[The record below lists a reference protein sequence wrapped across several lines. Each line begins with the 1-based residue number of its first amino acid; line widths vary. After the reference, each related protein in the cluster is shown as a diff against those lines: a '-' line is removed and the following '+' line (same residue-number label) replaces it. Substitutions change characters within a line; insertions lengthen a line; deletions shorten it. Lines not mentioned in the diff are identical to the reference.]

1 VARSLWIAAA
11 LAAGL
16 GASQPALADELA
28 IVGAKIYPAPNAA
41 PIADAT
47 LVMRDGKIREVG
59 PSAKVHPAKD
69 AQVIDGHGLVVTAGL
84 WNSHVHLMAPIFSQ
98 PAAKDAK
105 AVSGAL
111 EGMFTRW
118 GFTTIF
124 DIASLPGD
132 ARDLR
137 RRIEA
142 GEVTGPNILTVDG
155 PFFPNGGVPIYVKDL
170 LKDKPSFEI
179 GAPEKAAERAR
190 AQLKAGADGV
200 KIFAGAI
207 VGGKIGVLPM
217 PLDAAKA
224 VVAEAHKVGK
234 PAFAH
239 PSNQAGMDVAID
251 SGVDI
256 LAHTT
261 PDTHKPWTPEIVAR
275 LKAHN
280 MAVIPTMT
288 LWEVESKKEKLSDD
302 VIEKFVAVA
311 EQQLKAYSDAGGQIL
326 FGTDVGY
333 TDAVDTT
340 EEYRLMAA
348 SGLTFQQILASLT
361 TAPAERFKARG
372 KGRIATG
379 MDADVTVLNAD
390 PAHDARAFA
399 NVAYTI
405 SGGKVIYAGRR

>member
-1 VARSLWIAAA
+1 MRNAWAAA
-11 LAAGL
+11 AFAVCL
-16 GASQPALADELA
+16 GAGSQQALADELA

-41 PIADAT
+41 PIVDAT
-47 LVMRDGKIREVG
+47 LVMRDGKIRAVG
-59 PSAKVHPAKD
+59 PSARVHPAKD

-98 PAAKDAK
+98 PLAKDAK

-124 DIASLPGD
+124 DIASQPGD
-132 ARDLR
+132 AMDLR
-137 RRIEA
+137 RRIRA

-155 PFFPNGGVPIYVKDL
+155 PFFPNGGTPIYVRDL
-170 LKDKPSFEI
+170 VAGKPSLEV
-179 GAPEKAAERAR
+179 GTPEKAAERAR
-190 AQLKAGADGV
+190 KQLKAGADGV

-224 VVAEAHKVGK
+224 VVAEAHKAGK

-239 PSNQAGMDVAID
+239 PSNQAGLDVAID
-251 SGVDI
+251 SGVDV

-261 PDTHKPWTPEIVAR
+261 PDTHQPWTPELVAR
-275 LKAHN
+275 IKAHH
-280 MAVIPTMT
+280 MALIPTMT
-288 LWEVESKKEKLSDD
+288 LWEVELKKEK
-302 VIEKFVAVA
+302 VPEAGIEKFVAVA

-348 SGLTFQQILASLT
+348 SGLGFQQILASLT
-361 TAPAERFKARG
+361 TAPASRFHFKH
-372 KGRIATG
+372 KGRVAKG
-379 MDADVTVLNAD
+379 MDADVTVFNAD
-390 PAHDARAFA
+390 PAVDARAFS

-405 SGGKVIYAGRR
+405 SGGKVIYAAKR

>member
-1 VARSLWIAAA
+1 
-11 LAAGL
+11 
-16 GASQPALADELA
+16 
-28 IVGAKIYPAPNAA
+28 
-41 PIADAT
+41 
-47 LVMRDGKIREVG
+47 
-59 PSAKVHPAKD
+59 VHPGKD

-98 PAAKDAK
+98 PQAKDAK

-118 GFTTIF
+118 GFTTVF

-132 ARDLR
+132 AIDLR
-137 RRIEA
+137 RRIKA

-155 PFFPNGGVPIYVKDL
+155 PFFPNGGTPIYVKEL
-170 LKDKPSFEI
+170 LVGKPSFEV
-179 GAPEKAAERAR
+179 GTPQAAAERAR
-190 AQLKAGADGV
+190 KQLKAGADGV

-224 VVAEAHKVGK
+224 VVAEAHKAGK

-239 PSNQAGMDVAID
+239 PTNQAGLDVAID
-251 SGVDI
+251 SGVDV

-261 PDTHKPWTPEIVAR
+261 PDTHQPWSPDLVAR
-275 LKAHN
+275 LKAHH

-302 VIEKFVAVA
+302 VIEKFLAVA
-311 EQQLKAYSDAGGQIL
+311 EQQLKAYSDAGGRIL

-348 SGLTFQQILASLT
+348 AGLTFQQILTSLT
-361 TAPAERFKARG
+361 TAPAERFNVKR

-390 PAHDARAFA
+390 PAADARAFA

-405 SGGKVIYAGRR
+405 SGGKVIYAAKR

>member
-1 VARSLWIAAA
+1 MMRGAWIAAA
-11 LAAGL
+11 LAVSL
-16 GASQPALADELA
+16 GAVSQAAADELA
-28 IVGAKIYPAPNAA
+28 IVGAKVYPAPGVA

-47 LVMRDGKIREVG
+47 LVMRDGKIRAVG
-59 PSAKVHPAKD
+59 PSAKVHAGKD

-84 WNSHVHLMAPIFSQ
+84 WNSHVHLMVPIFTQ

-111 EGMFTRW
+111 EGMFTHW

-124 DIASLPGD
+124 DIASQPGD
-132 ARDLR
+132 AMDLR
-137 RRIEA
+137 RRIAA

-155 PFFPNGGVPIYVKDL
+155 PFFPNGGVPIYVREL
-170 LKDKPSFEI
+170 LKDKPSFEV
-179 GAPEKAAERAR
+179 GTPEKAAERAR
-190 AQLKAGADGV
+190 KQLKAGADGV
-200 KIFAGAI
+200 KIFAGAA
-207 VGGKIGVLPM
+207 VGGKVGVLPM

-239 PSNQAGMDVAID
+239 PGNQAGLDVAIE
-251 SGVDI
+251 SGVDV

-261 PDTHKPWTPEIVAR
+261 PDDGKSWTPELVAR
-275 LKAHN
+275 IKAHR
-280 MAVIPTMT
+280 MALIPTMT
-288 LWEVESKKEKLSDD
+288 LWEVELKKDKAPDD
-302 VIEKFVAVA
+302 VITKFVAVA

-361 TAPAERFKARG
+361 TAPAERFKVKR

-390 PAHDARAFA
+390 PAQDARAFA

-405 SGGKVIYAGRR
+405 SGGKVIYAAKR

>member
-1 VARSLWIAAA
+1 MARSVWIAAA
-11 LAAGL
+11 LAVGL
-16 GASQPALADELA
+16 GATQPALADELA

-47 LVMRDGKIREVG
+47 LVMRDGRIRAVG
-59 PSAKVHPAKD
+59 SSAKVKPAKD

-98 PAAKDAK
+98 PLAKDAK

-132 ARDLR
+132 AMDLR
-137 RRIEA
+137 RRIKA

-155 PFFPNGGVPIYVKDL
+155 PFFPNGGVPIYVKEL
-170 LKDKPSFEI
+170 LKDKPSFEV
-179 GAPEKAAERAR
+179 GTPEKAAERAR

-224 VVAEAHKVGK
+224 VVAEAHKAGK

-261 PDTHKPWTPEIVAR
+261 PDTHQPWTPEIVAR

-302 VIEKFVAVA
+302 VIEKFEAVA

-333 TDAVDTT
+333 TDAIDTT

-348 SGLTFQQILASLT
+348 AGLTWKQILASLT
-361 TAPAERFKARG
+361 TAPAERFKVKQ
-372 KGRIATG
+372 KGRIAPG

-390 PAHDARAFA
+390 PAQDARAFA